1 MHNLKIRQFEGPLDL
16 LLSLIEEQK
25 LNITEIA
32 LAEVTEQFL
41 AYIKQLEQI
50 DPTAL
55 ADYLNIAARLLVIK
69 SKAILPTLEVD
80 TEDEEVEPGEDLATK
95 LILYKQFKEVA
106 KYLKELDNRKQ
117 QSFTRSLVFS
127 QRINFW
133 PDPAV
138 KPDTLYNSILNV
150 LEQLKELDNLP
161 KAKIREAVSI
171 QEKIGQ
177 LQNRLAGSIQTSLS
191 ALLSEAKNKDEVI
204 ITFLALLELIKQRI
218 FSVDQESLFTDVTIK
233 QFSPSQDIIVEEII
247 TTEDPDD
254 DEEDDDEGDTDDD
267 SDDPKQAPEENPK
280 GDSEEEEE
288 EDEEENDD
296 DEDDEE
302 NYDDSMEDD
311 DADEDEKEDEE
322 EPEGDYDE
330 DSDEEEPETPE
341 ITELIIG
348 KIEDNAAADSP
359 PFKEGSGEV

>member
-1 MHNLKIRQFEGPLDL
+1 MHNLKIKQFEGPLDL

-41 AYIKQLEQI
+41 AYIKDLEQI

-55 ADYLNIAARLLVIK
+55 ADFLNIAARLLVIK
-69 SKAILPTLEVD
+69 SKAILPSLEVD
-80 TEDEEVEPGEDLATK
+80 TEEELEPEEDLTAK

-106 KYLKELDNRKQ
+106 KYLKELDNRRQ

-127 QRINFW
+127 QKINFW

-138 KPDTLYNSILNV
+138 DKQVLYNSILGV
-150 LEQLKELDNLP
+150 LEQLRELDNLP

-191 ALLSEAKNKDEVI
+191 SLLAEAKNKDEVI

-218 FSVDQESLFTDVTIK
+218 FSVDQDSLFTDVTIK
-233 QFSPSQDIIVEEII
+233 QYTPSQAIIEETIIVDETPTPEFS
-247 TTEDPDD
+247 DDDDDDDDD
-254 DEEDDDEGDTDDD
+254 DEE
-267 SDDPKQAPEENPK
+267 
-280 GDSEEEEE
+280 EEEEE
-288 EDEEENDD
+288 EDDDD
-296 DEDDEE
+296 DEEFE
-302 NYDDSMEDD
+302 EDD
-311 DADEDEKEDEE
+311 
-322 EPEGDYDE
+322 
-330 DSDEEEPETPE
+330 
-341 ITELIIG
+341 
-348 KIEDNAAADSP
+348 
-359 PFKEGSGEV
+359 